1 MARFTD
7 FGDPGTYTGDVDQN
21 GKRHGRGKMVYDSG
35 NTYEGGFVND
45 KFEGDGGI
53 YTWSDGD
60 EQESQWKQGKR
71 NGKSIFRAANGEV
84 EYSLYQNDEAVGTG
98 VTWSPDRTIAHKLV
112 DGKKKDEISLGMAE
126 KIAKD
131 TFGWDVPEPSSGKNV
146 VRKKMQKGG
155 LFARM
160 FSKSY
165 VDAEGNLRFKDHGTW
180 GTYVGDLDSDG
191 KRNGKGKITYDDGGY
206 YDGHFVDDKFH
217 KTGVYKWN
225 DGDEYDGEWA
235 DGERNGI
242 GIFRKAD
249 GGVEYS
255 FFKNGS
261 PVGDGVSW
269 NADRTT
275 AHNLKD
281 GETKMEMLPEEAKK
295 FALEKFNLPVPAVAE
310 VAASPPPAAAATPP
324 APSAEKS
331 VGLFQRLFSTGP
343 RFDEDGKPMFKDHGD
358 WGSWSGEVDDD
369 NKRKGK
375 GTITYKSGNEYTG
388 GFVDDK
394 YEDDSGDAKYTWY
407 DGEQYVGQWK
417 NGERHGKGIFKA
429 SDGSVEYSMYEN
441 GVAVGQGLRWTADRQ
456 IAYRLVDGEKKTE
469 ISLGVAE
476 KEAKEKFDLSVPEVS
491 ATPLP
496 SAKPASKAVQPGLF
510 QRLFKGVPPIDED
523 GNPMFKDNG
532 DWGSYVGERDA
543 EGKRHGRGKMTYKSG
558 SMYEGGF
565 VNNKYEDDESAKY
578 TWPDGD
584 EYVGQWK
591 DGERHGK
598 GTFYAND
605 GTVEISMFENGITKG
620 EGISWSADRKTA
632 HKLVDGVKKI
642 EMLPEEA
649 KAFALEKFNV
659 DVPEVSK
666 APPKK
671 AAPSSGETKQ
681 QPGIFQ
687 RLWNKYDADGN
698 LMYKDNGDW
707 GSWKGELDS
716 QGKRT
721 GKGTMTYD
729 GGAVYEGDFVDD
741 VYEGY
746 GKYTWEDMDE
756 YEGEWKAGER
766 NGKGIFRGGDGVV
779 EYSMYENGKPIGDG
793 ISWAPDRKTAFR
805 MKDGIRALELLVAEA
820 ESISKE
826 KFDLPIPEYYA
837 PKKAS
842 GSSGSGFFGWFTSN
856 KAVGPTEE
864 KNVQSEISN
873 SQSIVEKWLQTELP
887 NLNSDDLK
895 TYSKQLLDDG
905 FDSTEMLDHLVAD
918 DLGFMKKAH
927 RRVLVEKLEKKN
939 KA

>member
-1 MARFTD
+1 M
-7 FGDPGTYTGDVDQN
+7 
-21 GKRHGRGKMVYDSG
+21 
-35 NTYEGGFVND
+35 
-45 KFEGDGGI
+45 
-53 YTWSDGD
+53 
-60 EQESQWKQGKR
+60 
-71 NGKSIFRAANGEV
+71 
-84 EYSLYQNDEAVGTG
+84 
-98 VTWSPDRTIAHKLV
+98 AHKLV
-112 DGKKKDEISLGMAE
+112 EGKKRDEISLGMAE

-131 TFGWDVPEPSSGKNV
+131 TFGWEVPAPTERKTVS
-146 VRKKMQKGG
+146 KKMQKVRGG
-155 LFARM
+155 FFARM

-165 VDAEGNLRFKDHGTW
+165 VDAQGNFRFKDYGTW
-180 GTYVGDLDSDG
+180 GTYEGDLDSDG
-191 KRNGKGKITYDDGGY
+191 KRTGKGKMAYDDGGS
-206 YDGHFVDDKFH
+206 YDGYFLDDKFH
-217 KTGVYKWN
+217 KTGVYKWH

-255 FFKNGS
+255 FFKNGT

-275 AHNLKD
+275 AHNMKD
-281 GETKMEMLPEEAKK
+281 GEMKMEMLPEEAEA
-295 FALEKFNLPVPAVAE
+295 FALEKFGLSVPTAAE
-310 VAASPPPAAAATPP
+310 VVITPP
-324 APSAEKS
+324 SRPAPEKS

-358 WGSWSGEVDDD
+358 WGSWSGEVDGD
-369 NKRKGK
+369 NKRQGK
-375 GTITYKSGNEYTG
+375 GTMTYQSGNAYRG

-394 YEDDSGDAKYTWY
+394 YEDDSGEGTYTWY

-417 NGERHGKGIFKA
+417 NGERHGKGIFKS

-441 GVAVGQGLRWTADRQ
+441 GVAVGQGIKWTADRQ
-456 IAYRLVDGEKKTE
+456 TAHRLVDGTMKTE

-476 KEAKEKFDLSVPEVS
+476 KEAKEKFDLPVPEVS
-491 ATPLP
+491 ANPLP
-496 SAKPASKAVQPGLF
+496 ISNPASKAVQPGLF
-510 QRLFKGVPPIDED
+510 QRLFNGAPPIDEN

-543 EGKRHGRGKMTYKSG
+543 DGKRHGRGKMTYKSG
-558 SMYEGGF
+558 STYEGGF

-598 GTFYAND
+598 GIFYAND
-605 GTVEISMFENGITKG
+605 GTVEISMFENGVSKG

-632 HKLVDGVKKI
+632 HKLVDGTKKI

-649 KAFALEKFNV
+649 EAFALEKFNV
-659 DVPEVSK
+659 EVPEVSK

-671 AAPSSGETKQ
+671 SPASPIEVKQ
-681 QPGIFQ
+681 QPGILQ

-707 GSWKGELDS
+707 GSWKGELDL

-729 GGAVYEGDFVDD
+729 AGAIYEGDFVNDL
-741 VYEGY
+741 YEGY
-746 GKYTWEDMDE
+746 GKYTWEDLDE

-766 NGKGIFRGGDGVV
+766 NGKGIFRGADGVV

-793 ISWAPDRKTAFR
+793 ISWAPDRKTAYR
-805 MKDGIRALELLVAEA
+805 MKDGARALELLVSEA

-826 KFDLPIPEYYA
+826 KFDYPIPEYYA
-837 PKKAS
+837 PKKGHVAN
-842 GSSGSGFFGWFTSN
+842 GSGFFGWFKS
-856 KAVGPTEE
+856 KKSVGPSEE
-864 KNVQSEISN
+864 TNPQLKLSK
-873 SQSIVEKWLQTELP
+873 SQLIVEKWLQTELP
-887 NLNSDDLK
+887 NLHADDLK

-905 FDSTEMLDHLVAD
+905 FDSTEMLDHLVLD

-927 RRVLVEKLEKKN
+927 RRVLVEKLKEKN
-939 KA
+939 QAEPNSCG